1 MFIIWR
7 RHGFLILPAVLLAW
21 WLSDSVIQ
29 PIYKNAAG
37 YTGGLYNA
45 EKAICWAIAL
55 GVVAVLIFVYWLLFL
70 RNEGK
75 PMTDEQ
81 FERLKEAKREYLR
94 MANPEVDGISPEQAL
109 AQVDAEPKPAPAKSS
124 TFFFIPFKFFPV
136 IFVAIGILLL
146 VVNVP
151 VAMEE
156 FRVDR

>member
-7 RHGFLILPAVLLAW
+7 RHGWLILPAFLLAW

-29 PIYKNAAG
+29 PIYKNAVG
-37 YTGGLYNA
+37 YSGGLYNA

-55 GVVAVLIFVYWLLFL
+55 AIVAVVIFAYWFLFL
-70 RNEGK
+70 RGEGK

-81 FERLKEAKREYLR
+81 FERFKEDRRQIARFSH
-94 MANPEVDGISPEQAL
+94 EVKKTSPDEEI
-109 AQVDAEPKPAPAKSS
+109 AQIDAEPRPAPLKTS

-146 VVNVP
+146 VVNIP